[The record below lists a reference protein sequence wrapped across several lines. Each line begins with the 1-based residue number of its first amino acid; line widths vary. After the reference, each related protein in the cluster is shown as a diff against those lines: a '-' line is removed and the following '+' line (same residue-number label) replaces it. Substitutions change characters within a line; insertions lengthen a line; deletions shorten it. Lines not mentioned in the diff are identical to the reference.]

1 LVRLSSPD
9 LVYSLDL
16 LSTSDPLLLLNDI
29 ELLIQIS
36 ALPNASAFFK
46 NTNIAQQMFNFLVG
60 NDSLLVSAAIKFWG
74 FLIFNQPAHATANI
88 FDAFSDHFDD
98 PRYQIDIVVAL
109 TNIVASIHGLAALIT
124 HSTLLQKVADR
135 FPHVLGDSKI
145 FFFVFFAELFNKDP
159 SVDDSELLTEAVY
172 DLLPFDMP
180 KKIVESANTPIS
192 DLSVSALS
200 VVKSL
205 LCFKWGMQKV
215 VANSSL
221 QSFLLERSSST
232 PYPILRIKF
241 EIAKL
246 LIAQPTSHEILG
258 AAFLSFKEYTESGI
272 IPQSVAPIVATVT
285 N

>member
-1 LVRLSSPD
+1 
-9 LVYSLDL
+9 
-16 LSTSDPLLLLNDI
+16 
-29 ELLIQIS
+29 
-36 ALPNASAFFK
+36 
-46 NTNIAQQMFNFLVG
+46 
-60 NDSLLVSAAIKFWG
+60 
-74 FLIFNQPAHATANI
+74 
-88 FDAFSDHFDD
+88 
-98 PRYQIDIVVAL
+98 
-109 TNIVASIHGLAALIT
+109 
-124 HSTLLQKVADR
+124 
-135 FPHVLGDSKI
+135 
-145 FFFVFFAELFNKDP
+145 
-159 SVDDSELLTEAVY
+159 
-172 DLLPFDMP
+172 MP

-246 LIAQPTSHEILG
+246 LIAQPASHEILG